1 MNKTT
6 MYSRLQL
13 WIIGLG
19 LGLFSSIIGA
29 IVFNY
34 FYFRRLDS
42 EGIEY
47 HYIDKRASIWGAL
60 FGTAITAVIVLSITG
75 V

>member
-1 MNKTT
+1 

-13 WIIGLG
+13 WLIGLG

-29 IVFNY
+29 LVFNY
-34 FYFRRLDS
+34 FYFRHLDK

-47 HYIDKRASIWGAL
+47 HFIDKRASIWGAL
-60 FGTAITAVIVLSITG
+60 FGTAITAVVVLSITG

>member
-1 MNKTT
+1 MEL
-6 MYSRLQL
+6 RLKL
-13 WIIGLG
+13 WLIGLG

-34 FYFRRLDS
+34 FYFRHLDAK
-42 EGIEY
+42 GIEY
-47 HYIDKRASIWGAL
+47 HFIDRRASIWGAL
-60 FGTAITAVIVLSITG
+60 FGTAITAVVVLSITG